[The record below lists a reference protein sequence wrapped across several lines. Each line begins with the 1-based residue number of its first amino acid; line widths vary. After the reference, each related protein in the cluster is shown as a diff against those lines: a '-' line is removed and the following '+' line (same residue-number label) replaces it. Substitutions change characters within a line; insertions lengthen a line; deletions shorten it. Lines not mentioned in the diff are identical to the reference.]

1 MQARSTANG
10 KIRREIQNPQMFE
23 TDRTLSPFLQ
33 QSTLMTFYLTYAQF
47 ICSNSNVY
55 LYIAMAI

>member
-23 TDRTLSPFLQ
+23 TDPESVFPAIYFKSVYFKNL
-33 QSTLMTFYLTYAQF
+33 LT
-47 ICSNSNVY
+47 I
-55 LYIAMAI
+55 

>member
-23 TDRTLSPFLQ
+23 IDPEFFSPAIYFTHQHHHQNSETLSAN
-33 QSTLMTFYLTYAQF
+33 M
-47 ICSNSNVY
+47 
-55 LYIAMAI
+55 